1 MIFPASFFRL
11 HPVSFPCSARKDRG
25 VVLLTVL
32 WTTMLL
38 TMLAAALVS
47 EVRLSALTAYYYKKN
62 SGRLADRL
70 STVAMAKMELMLVRM
85 PKPPGIDPEEDAR
98 RGKKGYIKKEAYLFN
113 GQPLTPHYRLP
124 PGIVLRIY
132 DHAGLIDLRRLTKSN
147 MRKILSKLLP
157 EKSEDRLNDLINS
170 WQDWIDADDLK
181 RIGGAEKEYYSTLD
195 SPITPSN
202 MPFETVDELLLV
214 KGFADLFQGINIHAA
229 FTLHGNGNDA
239 RINFNL
245 ATRDALLL
253 VPGLD
258 DRDVDRILEVRE
270 EKEIKSARDLRGIIE
285 PEHLKQAAKWI
296 TLTTSNYYT
305 IFVTAKEQSYQARAG
320 NKNNSPE
327 KGGKARQSSQWGYAE
342 VVRAR
347 GYSRIPQ
354 TLRVDPLIELPVDDR
369 PAAGDGSQKE
379 NVNGLF
385 RKDG

>member
-1 MIFPASFFRL
+1 MNN
-11 HPVSFPCSARKDRG
+11 KG
-25 VVLLTVL
+25 VVLLMVL

-62 SGRLADRL
+62 SCRLADRL
-70 STVAMAKMELMLVRM
+70 SAVAIAKMELMLVRM
-85 PKPPGIDPEEDAR
+85 PKPPGVDPGEVVR
-98 RGKKGYIKKEAYLFN
+98 QRKNGYVKKEAYLFN
-113 GQPLTPHYRLP
+113 GQRLTPHYPLP
-124 PGIVLRIY
+124 EGVDLRIY

-157 EKSEDRLNDLINS
+157 EKSDDRLNDLINS

-181 RIGGAEKEYYSTLD
+181 RIGGAEKEYYSTLK
-195 SPITPSN
+195 PPYAPSN
-202 MPFETVDELLLV
+202 MAFETVDELLLI
-214 KGFADLFQGINIHAA
+214 KGFAELFQGINIHAA
-229 FTLHGNGNDA
+229 FTLHGNGNDS

-258 DRDVDRILEVRE
+258 ARDVDRILEVRE

-285 PEHLKQAAKWI
+285 PEHLNQAAKWI

-305 IFVTAKEQSYQARAG
+305 IFVTAKEQKYPPQDG
-320 NKNNSPE
+320 KKNNGTGNDRKP
-327 KGGKARQSSQWGYAE
+327 RQLSQWGYAE
-342 VVRAR
+342 IVRAR
-347 GYSRIPQ
+347 GYSKIPR
-354 TLRVDPLIELPVDDR
+354 TLRVDPLIKLPVDNG
-369 PAAGDGSQKE
+369 PMAVDGNQNG

-385 RKDG
+385 GKDE